1 MPFTASWDDCGR
13 VVAGAD
19 VKLQRF
25 GVFTVSDGDRYAFN
39 GAKPAFDG
47 LRAVLTAI
55 GRLRAMKTDGEGN
68 LGYIAESSYLCNTI
82 RTLK

>member
-1 MPFTASWDDCGR
+1 MSFTASWDDCGR

-19 VKLQRF
+19 VKLQRS
-25 GVFTVSDGDRYAFN
+25 VFSRFLTGIGTLSTGLSLLST
-39 GAKPAFDG
+39 G